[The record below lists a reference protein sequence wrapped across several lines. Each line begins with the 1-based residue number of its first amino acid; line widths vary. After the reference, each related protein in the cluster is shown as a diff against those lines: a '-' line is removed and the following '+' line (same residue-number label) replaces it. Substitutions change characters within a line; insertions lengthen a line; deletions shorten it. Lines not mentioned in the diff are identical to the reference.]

1 MDPALYNT
9 FLSIAAAMFVVSFLL
24 TTWRIVK
31 GPNSMDRLVGM
42 DGFIAMFQCAMA
54 IYICWTLDTTVS
66 NAMLVVALLGFISTV
81 SVTRFRK
88 RDN

>member
-54 IYICWTLDTTVS
+54 V
-66 NAMLVVALLGFISTV
+66 
-81 SVTRFRK
+81 
-88 RDN
+88 